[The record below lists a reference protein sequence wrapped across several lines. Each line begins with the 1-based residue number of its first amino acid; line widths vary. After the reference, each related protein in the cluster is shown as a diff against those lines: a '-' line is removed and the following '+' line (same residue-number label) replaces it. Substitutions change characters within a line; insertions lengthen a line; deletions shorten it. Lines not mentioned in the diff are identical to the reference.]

1 MTSRYDSKKKCR
13 VGTMDQK
20 QCYAES
26 DGKSGAH
33 FRDLLKAWETAGGTL
48 RWGAGGVGLRAVVD
62 GREIGICFLA
72 PAYGAKK
79 DRIELTCASLPKQLG
94 AARCDELVAALRK
107 AAGDRVAGTSMISI
121 IQPGD
126 LSAVGKREQLGTTIR
141 DSHQLNGRQ
150 LVTVPN

>member
-1 MTSRYDSKKKCR
+1 MPKATGKAGPTSETFSKR
-13 VGTMDQK
+13 GRRLV
-20 QCYAES
+20 E
-26 DGKSGAH
+26 
-33 FRDLLKAWETAGGTL
+33 TL
-48 RWGAGGVGLRAVVD
+48 RWGAGGVGLRAVVH

-126 LSAVGKREQLGTTIR
+126 LSAAGKKALTRAFAALT
-141 DSHQLNGRQ
+141 
-150 LVTVPN
+150 